1 MTQIIFES
9 DKLAT
14 IVGNGDFGKVC
25 SILKGLYTE
34 EQGYPRINITIEDY
48 KTISPIPYDA
58 LEEYLKDVISNWN
71 QKQKK

>member
-9 DKLAT
+9 DKLIT
-14 IVGNGDFGKVC
+14 IHNNGNLDTVC
-25 SILKGLYTE
+25 SIFKGLYTE
-34 EQGYPRINITIEDY
+34 EEGAPEINITIEDY
-48 KTISPIPYDA
+48 KTVSPIPYDV